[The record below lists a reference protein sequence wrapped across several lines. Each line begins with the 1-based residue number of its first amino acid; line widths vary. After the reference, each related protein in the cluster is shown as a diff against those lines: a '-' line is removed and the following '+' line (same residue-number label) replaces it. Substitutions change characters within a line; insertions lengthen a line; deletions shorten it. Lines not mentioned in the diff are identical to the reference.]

1 MLAVRTICESV
12 PVIPVLVVDE
22 VKHAQ
27 PMAEALIDGGL
38 SVLEVTLRTPCA
50 FDAIRAMVDVPN
62 SLVGAGTLLTPKDIW
77 RAKDAGATFGV
88 SPGATDTLIKAA
100 QDEGL
105 PMLFGASTA
114 SEVML
119 LLEHGFDTLKFFPA
133 EASGGLAMLKSWASP
148 LPQIKFCPTGGI
160 SEASAPDYL
169 ALPNVCCVGGSWIAA
184 RHLVQA
190 EDWEMIRERAQQ
202 ASRLR

>member
-38 SVLEVTLRTPCA
+38 SVLEVTLRTSCA
-50 FDAIRAMVDVPN
+50 FDAIRVMVDVPN

-184 RHLVQA
+184 RDLVQA
-190 EDWEMIRERAQQ
+190 ENWEMIQERAQQ